1 MRIKICGITQPDQGR
16 AIANLGATALGF
28 ILVPSSPRYVNIEQ
42 INAITAAIPDKI
54 DFIGVFA
61 DEQPEI
67 IQQIIIKTPLT
78 SVQLHGM
85 ESPEYCQRLRQLL
98 PDREIIKALR
108 IKDRESWEKS
118 AIYFNSV
125 DTLLLDAYHPQLLGG
140 TGHTLDW
147 QALASFSPPL
157 PWFLAGGLNPDNIGE
172 ALTRLH
178 PQGIDVSSGVER
190 SPGDKD
196 LKKVALLL
204 ERLQKISDQ

>member
-16 AIANLGATALGF
+16 AIATCGATALGF
-28 ILVPSSPRYVNIEQ
+28 ILVPSSPRYVKIQQ

-54 DFIGVFA
+54 DLIGVFA

-78 SVQLHGM
+78 SVQLHGK
-85 ESPEYCQRLRQLL
+85 ESPEYCQKLRQLL

-125 DTLLLDAYHPQLLGG
+125 DTLLLDAYHPQL
-140 TGHTLDW
+140 
-147 QALASFSPPL
+147 
-157 PWFLAGGLNPDNIGE
+157 
-172 ALTRLH
+172 
-178 PQGIDVSSGVER
+178 
-190 SPGDKD
+190 
-196 LKKVALLL
+196 
-204 ERLQKISDQ
+204 

>member
-1 MRIKICGITQPDQGR
+1 MRIKICGITQPDQGQ
-16 AIANLGATALGF
+16 AIATLGATALGF
-28 ILVPSSPRYVNIEQ
+28 ILVPSSPRYVKIEQ
-42 INAITAAIPDKI
+42 INAITAEVTDKI

-61 DEQPEI
+61 DEKLEI

-78 SVQLHGM
+78 SVQLHGK
-85 ESPEYCQRLRQLL
+85 ESPEYCERLRQLL
-98 PDREIIKALR
+98 PDKEIIKALR
-108 IKDRESWEKS
+108 IKDRESLENS
-118 AIYFNSV
+118 AIYFDSV

-157 PWFLAGGLNPDNIGE
+157 PWFLAGGLNPENIGE
-172 ALTRLH
+172 ALSQLR
-178 PQGIDVSSGVER
+178 PNGIDVSSGVER

-204 ERLQKISDQ
+204 ERLPTIS

>member
-1 MRIKICGITQPDQGR
+1 MRIKICGITRPDQGQ

-28 ILVPSSPRYVNIEQ
+28 ILVPSSPRYVEIKQ
-42 INAITAAIPDKI
+42 INAITAAISHKI
-54 DFIGVFA
+54 DYIGVFA
-61 DEQPEI
+61 DEKPEI
-67 IQQIIIKTPLT
+67 IQQTIVTTSLT

-85 ESPEYCQRLRQLL
+85 ESPEYCRQLRQLL
-98 PDREIIKALR
+98 PDTEIIKAFR
-108 IKDRESWEKS
+108 VRERENIEKA
-118 AIYFNSV
+118 AIYFDSV

-147 QALASFSPPL
+147 QALQKFAPPL

-172 ALTRLH
+172 ALSQLH
-178 PQGIDVSSGVER
+178 PDGIDVSSGVER

-204 ERLQKISDQ
+204 ERLQIFNY